1 MNGERNQDRSARK
14 SIRISRQD
22 LWDNIDRLMEL
33 DKYKCSLNAVIN
45 DALYYG
51 LPKLIQ
57 VEFNEEVEPNEPQK
71 ENLSLETTVD
81 KYFEEIVRLFHEL
94 IISHATLKGL
104 TSSLFEV
111 KVKELSGY
119 RVDPE
124 RLEAGDFKYTPVV
137 FAENEAR
144 YLKRVR
150 R

>member
-1 MNGERNQDRSARK
+1 
-14 SIRISRQD
+14 
-22 LWDNIDRLMEL
+22 
-33 DKYKCSLNAVIN
+33 
-45 DALYYG
+45 
-51 LPKLIQ
+51 
-57 VEFNEEVEPNEPQK
+57 
-71 ENLSLETTVD
+71 
-81 KYFEEIVRLFHEL
+81 
-94 IISHATLKGL
+94 
-104 TSSLFEV
+104 V